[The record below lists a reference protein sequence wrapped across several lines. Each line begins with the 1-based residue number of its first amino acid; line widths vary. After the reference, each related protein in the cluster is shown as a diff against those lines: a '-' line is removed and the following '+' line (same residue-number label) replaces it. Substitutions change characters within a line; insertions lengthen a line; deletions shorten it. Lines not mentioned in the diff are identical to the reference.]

1 MADKSWKAF
10 ERAVAKAFGCP
21 RNSLSGGNSKA
32 TRSDTLH
39 PQLFVECK
47 HAKRLSV
54 WSLFQ
59 KTKELAMKEGKTPV
73 LTLKQKHGEGFLVV
87 CDSRDLKEV
96 AHEKVS
102 EDPVRVPE
110 ERKG

>member
-10 ERAVAKAFGCP
+10 ERAVAKYFGCL
-21 RNSLSGGNSKA
+21 RNSLSGSNSKA

-47 HAKRLSV
+47 HAKRIAV

-59 KTKELAMKEGKTPV
+59 KTKELAMKEDKIPV
-73 LTLKQKHGEGFLVV
+73 LALKQKHGEGFLVV
-87 CDSRDLKEV
+87 CDSRDLQEV
-96 AHEKVS
+96 AHEQVS
-102 EDPVRVPE
+102 EDSVRIQE
-110 ERKG
+110 G